1 MPPFREPMS
10 TLLSRLSVDYKS
22 YICFSNAR
30 SSWGSI
36 AKCCSLISRR
46 GLAFLGFK
54 NLGVDSKTHAWS
66 IPNLKQGRTN
76 QQH

>member
-1 MPPFREPMS
+1 MPPFREPM

-22 YICFSNAR
+22 YIFFFSNAR
-30 SSWGSI
+30 TSWGSI

-54 NLGVDSKTHAWS
+54 NLGVDSKTHA
-66 IPNLKQGRTN
+66 
-76 QQH
+76 